1 VCVCVCVCVCVNKGF
16 PSREKTFNNDMEVGN
31 STMWVK
37 NFQQGNNIL
46 IKEYLLWLLIVLEI
60 EGGVNFLLFLFFKN
74 LTYINFVL

>member
-1 VCVCVCVCVCVNKGF
+1 
-16 PSREKTFNNDMEVGN
+16 MEVGN